1 MKKALKR
8 KRASTA
14 SLFLMELMAAILFFT
29 LAASLCVTIFVEAH
43 LQSEN
48 AKALN
53 HAVNICSDSAELV
66 RTSSSKQAAVRR
78 IDSYY
83 DNVRLTPGGGS
94 GEFCV
99 FFDDEY
105 NPVPEAASTQTEYF
119 SLVEENGLLKANIRF
134 VNSRGQDVYE
144 LSVVHQAGPHVGKKA
159 NQGDR

>member
-1 MKKALKR
+1 MKAAIKR

-43 LQSEN
+43 MQSEN

-53 HAVNICSDSAELV
+53 HAVNICSDGAELV
-66 RTSSSKQAAVRR
+66 RTSSSLQAAIRR

-83 DNVRLTPGGGS
+83 GNVRLAAGGGS

-99 FFDDEY
+99 FFDDDY
-105 NPVPEAASTQTEYF
+105 NPVPESASTQTAFY
-119 SLVEENGLLKANIRF
+119 SMTEENGLIKADIRF

-144 LSVVHQAGPHVGKKA
+144 LSVVKA
-159 NQGDR
+159 RSLP